1 MGIEYRYD
9 YIYYTVV
16 DINQYLTED
25 EFTWQVAIDIINRK
39 FEDSEDEHVR
49 KFRVDGARFVSDID
63 QWIRAQERHKVRP
76 VFTQFSSDQNIVR
89 TGEGQLFELYEEED
103 DDEDESYYVHS
114 DNNDHGSVDG
124 LAGLGG
130 RL

>member
-103 DDEDESYYVHS
+103 DDDDESYYVHP

>member
-103 DDEDESYYVHS
+103 DDEDESYYVHP

>member
-9 YIYYTVV
+9 YTYYTVV
-16 DINQYLTED
+16 DISEYLTED

-76 VFTQFSSDQNIVR
+76 VFTQFSSEQNIVR
-89 TGEGQLFELYEEED
+89 TGEGQLFELYEED
-103 DDEDESYYVHS
+103 DDESYYVQP
-114 DNNDHGSVDG
+114 DNNGSVDG

>member
-9 YIYYTVV
+9 YTYYTVV
-16 DINQYLTED
+16 DISEYLTED

-39 FEDSEDEHVR
+39 FEASEDEHVR

-76 VFTQFSSDQNIVR
+76 VFTQFSSEQNIVR
-89 TGEGQLFELYEEED
+89 TGEGQLFELYEEEEED
-103 DDEDESYYVHS
+103 DDEGYSVQP
-114 DNNDHGSVDG
+114 DNNGSIDG